1 MATVVSQDIQS
12 SFSPNK
18 RAELKFTIRGAISE
32 AAAYAALDSSGLAPT
47 TFESIPRR
55 ETTIETEHFIAENTD
70 KNIFRATVSYYTKAS
85 EANDN
90 VASFD
95 TTGGSQHVTQSY
107 ATTRFPSGSPDLQ
120 GAINF
125 DGEKVGGVDIII
137 PALIFTEQHY
147 KTLSFCNDNYRKTL
161 AEMTGTMNNGTFRGN
176 PSGSVLFKGA
186 SGQQTIVDDI
196 KQWLVSYTFAIS
208 PNRSNFTIGGITV
221 AQKLGWDYLW
231 VLYADTVDGNTLIK
245 RPANVYVERIYEFSS
260 FSNLGI

>member
-1 MATVVSQDIQS
+1 MAAVVTQDIQS
-12 SFSPNK
+12 SYSPNK
-18 RAELKFTIRGAISE
+18 RAELKFTIRGAASE
-32 AAAYAALDSSGLAPT
+32 AAAYAALDASGLAPAVYET
-47 TFESIPRR
+47 IPRR
-55 ETTIETEHFIAENTD
+55 ETTIETEHFDSSNPDT
-70 KNIFRATVSYYTKAS
+70 NIFRATVSYYTKTN
-85 EANDN
+85 EANDE

-95 TTGGSQHVTQSY
+95 TTGGSQHITQSY

-125 DGEKVGGVDIII
+125 DGGKVGGVDIII
-137 PALIFTEQHY
+137 PALVFTEQHY
-147 KTLSFCNDNYRKTL
+147 KSLAVCNDDYRKTL
-161 AEMTGTMNNGTFRGN
+161 AEMTGTMNNATFRGN

-186 SGQQTIVDDI
+186 SGQQVIVNDI
-196 KQWLVSYTFAIS
+196 KQWLVSYTFAVS